1 MPIVKADRLTRISA
15 RCSARALAR
24 EYGLDTV
31 LDLA

>member
-15 RCSARALAR
+15 ARALAR
-24 EYGLDTV
+24 EYRLDTG